1 MPSASARERAWVP
14 LAVVAAA
21 VLAMAI
27 LFAGPLATLRDALF
41 GESTPKPGDT
51 TLLEI
56 RKTAELRAAT
66 GSYSVPVY
74 FGMDEHG
81 VNKVIPDI
89 FDANSGV
96 AIYQGS
102 IDALI
107 DLRGLTDSDIKA
119 DKAAGTLTLTVPP
132 PTLTTPNIDESR
144 SKVVAQNRGIGTR
157 VNDFFAGTP
166 LEQRQALDQ
175 AAVQALQQAAAESGL
190 EQTAR
195 DNGRDFLTALG
206 HNLGYPTVTVVYR
219 DEPAAR

>member
-107 DLRGLTDSDIKA
+107 DLRGLTDEIASLSERQRDGVHQINHSVEQA
-119 DKAAGTLTLTVPP
+119 SMVTQATAA
-132 PTLTTPNIDESR
+132 NS
-144 SKVVAQNRGIGTR
+144 
-157 VNDFFAGTP
+157 
-166 LEQRQALDQ
+166 EQSA
-175 AAVQALQQAAAESGL
+175 AAAEELSSQAALMLGTIRQFTL
-190 EQTAR
+190 QGHRSA
-195 DNGRDFLTALG
+195 LALG
-206 HNLGYPTVTVVYR
+206 TMRERGTPNAKRAPVSGRPLHAPSVG
-219 DEPAAR
+219 A